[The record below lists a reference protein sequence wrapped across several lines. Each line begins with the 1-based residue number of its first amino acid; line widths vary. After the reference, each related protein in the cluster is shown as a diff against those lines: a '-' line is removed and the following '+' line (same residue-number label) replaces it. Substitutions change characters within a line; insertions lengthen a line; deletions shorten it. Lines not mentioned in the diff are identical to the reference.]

1 MSRLYIGG
9 TPISSVY
16 MGGKRYDVK
25 IGFNRKPSSLVYE
38 LGETTFDGVTYIDT
52 GIDLSTYEQYTVC
65 LDAQFGDTSSTQN
78 LVDWM
83 TESSPY
89 PVWAIDLNGTR
100 IRFGAKNPLTIEN
113 TPAVERRRYVVR
125 YDGNLYTLFSILD
138 ATGVDVTSNVA
149 TGAVNHTLIFGAYYN
164 NGSISRYMHAGSRI
178 WNAEVYSEALTDEQC
193 INYYE
198 NGVVS

>member
-9 TPISSVY
+9 SPISAVY

-25 IGFNRKPSSLVYE
+25 IGFKRKPSSLVYQ
-38 LGETTFDGVTYIDT
+38 LGETTFDGATYIDT

-65 LDAQFGDTSSTQN
+65 LDAQFGDTSPIQN

-89 PVWAIDLNGTR
+89 PVWAIDINSGR
-100 IRFGAKNPLTIEN
+100 IRFGAKIAFTIEN
-113 TPAVERRRYVVR
+113 PPTVERRRYVVR
-125 YDGNLYTLFSILD
+125 YDGNLYTLFSILG